1 MPKKIIIA
9 AAFSLLATAGS
20 ASEAAK
26 KNLVAHDTTS
36 PMTCSCASEAAT
48 APKEAPKTD
57 KVTKVAVKQPKAQ
70 SNIDLHPEDYR

>member
-1 MPKKIIIA
+1 MSKKIIVA
-9 AAFSLLATAGS
+9 AAFSLLAMAGF
-20 ASEAAK
+20 ASETAK
-26 KNLVAHDTTS
+26 KSPASHDTTS

-57 KVTKVAVKQPKAQ
+57 KGTKVAVKQPKAQ